1 VQSDAIVLEGIEFVG
16 PHGVLEHERRFG
28 CRFRLDLTLAFDVER
43 AGQTDR
49 LEDTIDYSAVAETVV
64 RIGTEQ
70 SFWLLERLAESI
82 CASILDGFPVRRVDL
97 TLRKLHP
104 PIGGT
109 PYAVGVR
116 VSRSR
121 GERRA

>member
-1 VQSDAIVLEGIEFVG
+1 MHSDEILLEGLEFVG

-28 CRFRLDLTLAFDVER
+28 CRFRVDLTVAFDVGR

-49 LEDTIDYSAVAETVV
+49 LSDTIDYSEMAETVLA
-64 RIGTEQ
+64 IGTGE

-82 CASILDGFPVRRVDL
+82 CAAILDRFPVTAVDL

-104 PIGGT
+104 PVGGN
-109 PYAVGVR
+109 PHAVGVR
-116 VSRSR
+116 VSR
-121 GERRA
+121 RRE